1 MKFAKII
8 IGNVGRM
15 LKNRRKKIKRRE
27 RACEAATKSE
37 RKKYIFRGRSKFEGR
52 GGKIYL

>member
-27 RACEAATKSE
+27 RECEAATKSE
-37 RKKYIFRGRSKFEGR
+37 RKKKFERR